1 MKKTLINWEI
11 HQIDKFINRSG
22 EIPVKIPAGFLFV
35 FGVTWQAYFKVAAEA
50 QSSKISKVLEI
61 LEKELKEKDGFSV
74 PGTVKL
80 Q

>member
-1 MKKTLINWEI
+1 M
-11 HQIDKFINRSG
+11 
-22 EIPVKIPAGFLFV
+22 FV
-35 FGVTWQAYFKVAAEA
+35 FGITWQAYFKVAAEA
-50 QSSKISKVLEI
+50 QSTKISKVLEI